1 MASNRSS
8 ARPARSARA
17 ERRAAQKAARAA
29 NQTEPK
35 DETTVTDDDQDNV
48 DVVEDM
54 TSSDDPAET
63 EPELVEETSEAD
75 LEAASEPDEA
85 EPDKPTLHDP
95 QAPEPTSEASDDLVV
110 DFTQLVGDP
119 IIASPQPNLTTS
131 VMPPAT
137 TPAAPTRQRRA
148 GKAQQDKEPGTNYK
162 MPREGTERH
171 MVLKLMDG
179 TRTPEEIAVIM
190 KKKNARFDTKYVYA
204 HAYCTFRDCGIGY
217 HTAVDGKL
225 EARFPPPKVPR

>member
-1 MASNRSS
+1 MANNRSS

-17 ERRAAQKAARAA
+17 ERRAAQRAERA
-29 NQTEPK
+29 TNQTTSEDK
-35 DETTVTDDDQDNV
+35 TNVGTNDAIDDDENLTSAQD
-48 DVVEDM
+48 D
-54 TSSDDPAET
+54 S
-63 EPELVEETSEAD
+63 PELVEETSEAD
-75 LEAASEPDEA
+75 LEAASEPDEV
-85 EPDKPTLHDP
+85 EPSEPALHDSH
-95 QAPEPTSEASDDLVV
+95 APEPTSETSDDLVV

-119 IIASPQPNLTTS
+119 LVPSPQPDAVTPVL
-131 VMPPAT
+131 PAP
-137 TPAAPTRQRRA
+137 TPAPRTQQRRP
-148 GKAQQDKEPGTNYK
+148 GKAMQDKEPGTNYK

-190 KKKNARFDTKYVYA
+190 KKKNTRFDAKYVYA

-225 EARFPPPKVPR
+225 EARFPPPKAPRAT